1 MIVDEVVPNEIAK
14 SLGVTGLQFR
24 NWLRAQKVL
33 GHPLLAGHEYRTQY
47 RFTRT
52 EAAKLITEYQSDT
65 TTSAP
70 AVQAGPTTR
79 VAPIITATPR
89 DLFAGLTFSENPG
102 HRVTETWMGNQVQT
116 LADLLRHGLRAVVVG
131 INPSPVSVAAG
142 HYYQGQLGQRFYKRL
157 EQAGV
162 MDRSVRG
169 FEDDAAF
176 AAGIGFTDVVKRAT
190 SRAHGLRPGELKY
203 GRGLLDTKL
212 ADLAVPKVLF
222 TFKASAEALLGPL
235 DGPGVQTVGT
245 IVNAQVFVM
254 PGPMAGSHIVQRT
267 LRDLRA
273 WLEG

>member
-1 MIVDEVVPNEIAK
+1 
-14 SLGVTGLQFR
+14 
-24 NWLRAQKVL
+24 
-33 GHPLLAGHEYRTQY
+33 
-47 RFTRT
+47 
-52 EAAKLITEYQSDT
+52 
-65 TTSAP
+65 
-70 AVQAGPTTR
+70 
-79 VAPIITATPR
+79 
-89 DLFAGLTFSENPG
+89 
-102 HRVTETWMGNQVQT
+102 
-116 LADLLRHGLRAVVVG
+116 
-131 INPSPVSVAAG
+131 
-142 HYYQGQLGQRFYKRL
+142 
-157 EQAGV
+157 

-190 SRAHGLRPGELKY
+190 SRAHGLRPGELEY

-254 PGPMAGSHIVQRT
+254 PRPMAGSHIVQRT

-273 WLEG
+273 WWEG